1 MYNTG
6 QTAVFL
12 KDLTGREYPA
22 IAVVNRKR
30 RVNGQR
36 ELTLSFLYIE
46 INSDFMD
53 KIEFG
58 WQVLFGGEW
67 YTITHP
73 GYVTDGA
80 IVEQHKQK
88 MVKFY
93 FKAKIMNPITNKS
106 VLP

>member
-67 YTITHP
+67 YSTPLHIP
-73 GYVTDGA
+73 VMQQM
-80 IVEQHKQK
+80 EQLWSNTSRKWSNFILK
-88 MVKFY
+88 LK
-93 FKAKIMNPITNKS
+93 
-106 VLP
+106 